1 MVGTVS
7 MVSYAR
13 DMLCESFR
21 SESHSEGVKPISVYL
36 LRNSRAT
43 KAEKL
48 LHKNKNE

>member
-7 MVSYAR
+7 MVSYGTCCVN
-13 DMLCESFR
+13 LKVGES
-21 SESHSEGVKPISVYL
+21 SEGVKPISVYL